1 MPRPR
6 LIRPASEE
14 AEAPG
19 AAGEAAS
26 ASPSPGADGAA
37 AQAGRATRVLVV
49 EDNVDA
55 ALTLV
60 DLLRIWGHEVRC
72 VHDGPA
78 AVDVAP
84 QYLPQVVLLDIGLPG
99 MDGYEVARRLRRA
112 PETRGALLVAVT
124 GYGQE
129 SDRARSREAGFDH
142 HLVKPVDLD
151 GLRRLI
157 GSSGQRG

>member
-1 MPRPR
+1 MALPQS
-6 LIRPASEE
+6 SERTSSSILL
-14 AEAPG
+14 APVG
-19 AAGEAAS
+19 SGVRALSLYGDSGRS
-26 ASPSPGADGAA
+26 AQEERRRSA
-37 AQAGRATRVLVV
+37 RVLVV

-60 DLLRIWGHEVRC
+60 DLLRIWGHEVEY

-78 AVDVAP
+78 AVDLAP
-84 QYLPQVVLLDIGLPG
+84 RYRPEVVLLDIGLPG
-99 MDGYEVARRLRRA
+99 MDGYEVARRLRQD
-112 PETRGALLVAVT
+112 PLTRGALLVAVT

-142 HLVKPVDLD
+142 HLVKPVDLA

-157 GSSGQRG
+157 EAPG